1 MIRVRYRAAIP
12 ALLLIAS
19 VALAQTPAGEG
30 VERFDNVS
38 IYYGAQPTVRLEP
51 EIAGQYNLQRS
62 RVRGMLTVAVQVDGE
77 PVSARI
83 EARALNPRDQL
94 QTVRMREHTG
104 GEAVYSVG
112 TYRMENGERMRF
124 DLRIHPEGDD
134 EDYRVQFSRRLFSE

>member
-1 MIRVRYRAAIP
+1 MIRVRHGASIP

-19 VALAQTPAGEG
+19 AALAQEPAGEG
-30 VERFDNVS
+30 VERFGDVS
-38 IYYGAQPTVRLEP
+38 IYYGAQPTTRLAP
-51 EIAGQYNLQRS
+51 EVAGDYDLQRS

-104 GEAVYSVG
+104 GEAIYSVG
-112 TYRMENGERMRF
+112 TYRIENGERMRF
-124 DLRIHPEGDD
+124 DLRIHPQGDD
-134 EDYRVQFSRRLFSE
+134 EDYRVQFSRRLFSD